1 MALKFQ
7 VHHITNKLVIMF
19 YPYVEV
25 QETKRI
31 KSIGRIFSEIQLQT

>member
-7 VHHITNKLVIMF
+7 VHPITNKLVIMF

-25 QETKRI
+25 PETERI
-31 KSIGRIFSEIQLQT
+31 KWNGQIFCEI